1 MDFLVMG
8 VAFGW
13 FLLIG
18 GIAMAIQWIFYGDVT

>member
-8 VAFGW
+8 VGFGW

-18 GIAMAIQWIFYGDVT
+18 GIAMAIHWIFYGDVT